1 MSLILNPLQCC
12 NHISH
17 NFQSYTTCFRD
28 KELPA
33 VAHAMLCHASGPL
46 HMLQTF
52 PKCPWPC
59 DLSDRLWSQ
68 SLTSPSR
75 EHLSFLYILWS
86 LDIFHIFCLSKLQ
99 YSYLCTHP
107 ATVPYYQFS
116 VTDKAT
122 LNQNQKPV
130 EKDFSLQ
137 IESRKKC

>member
-1 MSLILNPLQCC
+1 MPCSVMPLGLYTCCRLFRNALGPVICLI
-12 NHISH
+12 
-17 NFQSYTTCFRD
+17 
-28 KELPA
+28 
-33 VAHAMLCHASGPL
+33 
-46 HMLQTF
+46 
-52 PKCPWPC
+52 
-59 DLSDRLWSQ
+59 RLWSQ

-75 EHLSFLYILWS
+75 EHLSFLYITWS

-116 VTDKAT
+116 VTDRAT

-137 IESRKKC
+137 IESRKNGLVSGKDTEKSDIHEYPVKI